1 MVSASDGI
9 TKSLYLKMKLGPF
22 DTEVKEDGFKGER
35 GEILCIYPSSIPH
48 IHAYTELKST
58 FKEEQTTTIKSCIY

>member
-22 DTEVKEDGFKGER
+22 DTEVKDGFKSEH
-35 GEILCIYPSSIPH
+35 GEILCICRSSTPH
-48 IHAYTELKST
+48 MHAYTKT
-58 FKEEQTTTIKSCIY
+58 YFKEEQSTTITSFIY